1 MAGLIPDIEPIERV
15 VGCGDRDRIV
25 GVIDAL
31 KYFDDGESGFG
42 FLRRHRSEHANGREF
57 HVHFRAR
64 RRGRVFTRPGNS
76 TGTSDALPQAT
87 RRRRSPSRR
96 SR

>member
-25 GVIDAL
+25 GGMDAL

-42 FLRRHRSEHANGREF
+42 FLRRHRSEHANGR
-57 HVHFRAR
+57 VATRAR
-64 RRGRVFTRPGNS
+64 QSGYD
-76 TGTSDALPQAT
+76 TSP
-87 RRRRSPSRR
+87 
-96 SR
+96 